1 MGWPSGWTS
10 LDPLPEGTIEAWETS
25 VKAGTYWDTDP
36 ADTGDV
42 PRLTEKKENRASRLK
57 AIGNGQVPAQILL
70 AWEVLGEGR
79 RKNG

>member
-1 MGWPSGWTS
+1 MNDYTYQCE
-10 LDPLPEGTIEAWETS
+10 LDEGTIEAWETS

-42 PRLTEKKENRASRLK
+42 PRLTDKKENRTSRLK

-70 AWEVLGEGR
+70 AWEVLG
-79 RKNG
+79 